1 MPNHDTSPHDTP
13 LSYTISGFCKVTG
26 LSRATVYRL
35 FKAGAITPRKAGART
50 LIMRADVEEYLQSL
64 PEAEISKAR

>member
-1 MPNHDTSPHDTP
+1 MSNQDTALPAAP
-13 LSYTISGFCKVTG
+13 LSYTISGFCEATG

-35 FKAGAITPRKAGART
+35 FQAGVITPRKAGART

-64 PEAEISKAR
+64 PEAEISKAN